1 MKPAQLN
8 RLELLL
14 LGISIFV
21 AFTYFAGVPKN
32 PPGFFIDEASI
43 AYNAHTISRHG
54 IDEHG
59 QSFPLYFRAFGEY
72 KSPVYIYVL
81 AAVLRITGP
90 SIGAARILSAILGLT
105 AALLLGLLA
114 FQITH
119 RRAIGLILFIA
130 AGLTPWLFSL
140 FVCIEPQDGSNG
152 PGESRPFSE
161 RCSD

>member
-1 MKPAQLN
+1 MKPSQPG
-8 RLELLL
+8 RIEPLLL
-14 LGISIFV
+14 IISLLVVV
-21 AFTYFAGVPKN
+21 AYFAGLPKN

-43 AYNAHTISRHG
+43 AYNAHTISRQG
-54 IDEHG
+54 VDEHG

-81 AAVLRITGP
+81 AAVFRITGP

-119 RRAIGLILFIA
+119 RRA
-130 AGLTPWLFSL
+130 
-140 FVCIEPQDGSNG
+140 
-152 PGESRPFSE
+152 
-161 RCSD
+161 